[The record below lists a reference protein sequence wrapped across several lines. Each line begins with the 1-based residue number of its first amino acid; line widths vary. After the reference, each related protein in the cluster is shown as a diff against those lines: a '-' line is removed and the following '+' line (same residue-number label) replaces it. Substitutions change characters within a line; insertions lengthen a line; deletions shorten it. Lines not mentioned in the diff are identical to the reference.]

1 MRSTRIG
8 DTKHLTN
15 TTQHARL
22 ITGEGELGLSWVFLS
37 KAFDLF
43 ERVCYN
49 GLVNKIM
56 SKIVGNNLIINWH
69 KAVVIFGFSYDFPF
83 RRLQLCAC

>member
-49 GLVNKIM
+49 GLRLEINMETNKQ
-56 SKIVGNNLIINWH
+56 KQRRIIKSRAFSNF
-69 KAVVIFGFSYDFPF
+69 AVVTLYFFVCLKTF
-83 RRLQLCAC
+83 